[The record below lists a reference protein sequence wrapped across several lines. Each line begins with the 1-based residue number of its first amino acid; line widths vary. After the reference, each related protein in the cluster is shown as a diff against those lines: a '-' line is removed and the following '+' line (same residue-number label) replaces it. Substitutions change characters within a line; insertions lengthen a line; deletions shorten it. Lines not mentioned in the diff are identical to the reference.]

1 MVISPRA
8 PRASADD
15 ARINDA
21 ASRDARTRDRVL
33 ALISERGPIT
43 AADLAADLGLTA
55 TGVRRHL
62 DQLAESGAV
71 TSRAPHTGKRG
82 RGRPAREWVV
92 GEIGHD
98 HLTSDYDE
106 LAADAVRFVRETAGD
121 EAVRAFADQ
130 RVRALEERCSAEI
143 DRAGDE
149 PAARTAALVD
159 ALRSEGYAASARTVG
174 DDVVVGL
181 QLCQGHCPVQHV
193 AAEFP
198 ELCEAETDAFSRLL
212 GVHVQRLATL
222 AQGDH
227 VCTTFVPTAGARP
240 HTERSTR

>member
-1 MVISPRA
+1 M
-8 PRASADD
+8 
-15 ARINDA
+15 
-21 ASRDARTRDRVL
+21 RD
-33 ALISERGPIT
+33 
-43 AADLAADLGLTA
+43 
-55 TGVRRHL
+55 
-62 DQLAESGAV
+62 
-71 TSRAPHTGKRG
+71 
-82 RGRPAREWVV
+82 
-92 GEIGHD
+92 
-98 HLTSDYDE
+98 
-106 LAADAVRFVRETAGD
+106 TAGP

-130 RVRALEERCSAEI
+130 RMSALEARCAAQV
-143 DRAGDE
+143 DAAGDD
-149 PAARTAALVD
+149 PRARTEALVS

>member
-1 MVISPRA
+1 MT
-8 PRASADD
+8 
-15 ARINDA
+15 
-21 ASRDARTRDRVL
+21 RDARTRDRVL
-33 ALISERGPIT
+33 AVISEQGPIT
-43 AADLAADLGLTA
+43 AAVLAAQLGLTA

-62 DQLAESGAV
+62 DQLAETGAV

-92 GEIGHD
+92 GDTGHE
-98 HLTSDYDE
+98 HLTADYDE
-106 LAADAVRFVRETAGD
+106 LAADAMRFLRETSGED
-121 EAVRAFADQ
+121 AVRAFADQ
-130 RVRALEERCSAEI
+130 RIRSLEERCESQIAA
-143 DRAGDE
+143 AGDD
-149 PAARTAALVD
+149 PRARTEALVD
-159 ALRSEGYAASARTVG
+159 ALRVEGYAASARTVG

-227 VCTTFVPTAGARP
+227 VCTTFVPTPGARP

>member
-1 MVISPRA
+1 MVISQRA
-8 PRASADD
+8 ARPPSDTDD
-15 ARINDA
+15 AT
-21 ASRDARTRDRVL
+21 RDARTRDRVL
-33 ALISERGPIT
+33 SVISERGPIT
-43 AADLAADLGLTA
+43 AADLAALLGLTA

-62 DQLAESGAV
+62 DQLAEGGAV

-92 GEIGHD
+92 GDIGHD
-98 HLTSDYDE
+98 SLTSDYDD
-106 LAADAVRFVRETAGD
+106 LATDAVRFLRESVGE

-130 RVRALEERCSAEI
+130 RISALEERCATQLES
-143 DRAGDE
+143 AGDD
-149 PAARTAALVD
+149 PRARTEALVE
-159 ALRSEGYAASARTVG
+159 ALRVEGYAASARTVG
-174 DDVVVGL
+174 DRDVIGL